1 MAANAVRQ
9 ECGRRWPPES
19 EPQESGRQG
28 RLEMSIETT
37 EHQLNFFSMGCV
49 RPTYVFQN
57 KWDKRNVKFR
67 EESQFS
73 AYGKM
78 DLLEMP
84 PRR

>member
-1 MAANAVRQ
+1 
-9 ECGRRWPPES
+9 
-19 EPQESGRQG
+19 
-28 RLEMSIETT
+28 MSIETT